1 MVYASCVFFRFVVG
15 AWLATFAVAGNA
27 WAQTPAH
34 EGHAAPQDPHA
45 DHAPPQQQHAAHDAA
60 TGSFSTREAS
70 GTAWLPDTTPMYGIH
85 RTAGGWEVMF
95 HGAAFA
101 QFLREGGEEHR
112 RSNQAGSINWVMGMA
127 RRPLGAGRIG
137 VRGMAS
143 LEPWTI
149 AGCGYPDVLAT
160 GETCDGDT
168 IHDRQHPHDLFME
181 LAVEYDRPL
190 TASTRLQLYGG
201 PAGEPALGPV
211 AFPHRLSAMPN
222 PIAPIG
228 HHWLD
233 ATHITHG
240 VATAAVYGPAWKAEA
255 SVFNGR
261 EPDEHRA
268 DLDPAALKSFSGRLS
283 VLPTPSLLLQVSAGH
298 LAEAEA
304 AHGVGPRV
312 DVDRVTASA
321 TWHRRP
327 ANEALWATTVA
338 WGANVEPLETS
349 HSVMLESAF
358 SADGRNTWFGR
369 LEVTGKPA
377 HALHVSESNDVF
389 TVGKLQGGYTRY
401 FAVRRGLQPGIG
413 GSLSIGL
420 LPPDLQARYGG
431 QAVLGFGVFVTV
443 RPAAH

>member
-1 MVYASCVFFRFVVG
+1 MV
-15 AWLATFAVAGNA
+15 
-27 WAQTPAH
+27 H
-34 EGHAAPQDPHA
+34 
-45 DHAPPQQQHAAHDAA
+45 
-60 TGSFSTREAS
+60 FSTREAS
-70 GTAWLPDTTPMYGIH
+70 GTAWLPDTTRVYGVH
-85 RTAGGWEVMF
+85 RNAGSWEVMF
-95 HGAAFA
+95 HGNTFA
-101 QFLREGGEEHR
+101 QFLHEGGEEHR
-112 RSNQAGSINWVMGMA
+112 RSRQAGSINWVMGMA

-149 AGCGYPDVLAT
+149 PGCGYPDLLAT

-211 AFPHRLSAMPN
+211 AFPHRPSAMPN

-233 ATHITHG
+233 ATHITYG
-240 VATAAVYGPAWKAEA
+240 VATAALYGTRWKAEA
-255 SVFNGR
+255 SLFNGR
-261 EPDEHRA
+261 EPDEDRL
-268 DLDPAALKSFSGRLS
+268 DLDLAALKSYSGRVS
-283 VLPTPSLLLQVSAGH
+283 VLPTPSVVLQVSAGH

-327 ANEALWATTVA
+327 TNEAIWATTVA
-338 WGANVEPLETS
+338 WGVNIEPLLTS
-349 HSVMLESAF
+349 HSIMLESAF

-369 LEVTGKPA
+369 FEVTGKPA

-389 TVGKLQGGYTRY
+389 TVGKLQAGYTRY
-401 FAVRRGLQPGIG
+401 FAEQWGLQPGVG
-413 GSLSIGL
+413 GSLSVSL

-431 QAVLGFGVFVTV
+431 QAVLGLGLFLAL
-443 RPAAH
+443 RPGAH